1 MANHDFFDSELFQEL
16 VSDLHEE
23 ARFTATYRVEAE
35 DFTEAKER
43 AKEIAYEQTVEC
55 PQELIAGTWIESR
68 VIGHVEDIKKAA
80 PGVWYVYIS
89 YLPEAVESDFTE
101 LLNMLFGNI
110 SLLPGIRLMSFDL
123 PEAFLSTFNG
133 PKLGQGGIRELCGVE
148 SGPILMSAVKPLGR
162 SSEELAA
169 MVSALALGGC
179 PIIKDDHS
187 LFDQKW
193 APFEERV
200 RLCADACAEANEKTG
215 GSSIFVANCTG
226 DGLAF
231 LDRAYKAQ
239 ELGAGGIMAAPGL
252 LGFSLIKQ
260 LADAPDFQLPI
271 FLHPCFT
278 GSITMHEDSGIP
290 PRRGGRGHLHQLRRP
305 LHPLRAGLRPHRGE
319 PQSSHGPA
327 PVSLPRAERRH
338 ETPALP
344 PHAPRLRRRHH
355 LPRGRRAP
363 DRRPGSHGK
372 YENFPPEPPGSVMN
386 HNTKESS
393 KKGALF
399 FLFFIQNPQRTPA
412 FHCQGVSM
420 SPPKVRTTS
429 A

>member
-1 MANHDFFDSELFQEL
+1 M
-16 VSDLHEE
+16 
-23 ARFTATYRVEAE
+23 
-35 DFTEAKER
+35 
-43 AKEIAYEQTVEC
+43 
-55 PQELIAGTWIESR
+55 
-68 VIGHVEDIKKAA
+68 
-80 PGVWYVYIS
+80 WYVYIS

-169 MVSALALGGC
+169 MVSAFALGGC

-278 GSITMHEDSGIP
+278 GSITMHEDSGISP
-290 PRRGGRGHLHQLRRP
+290 SAGTARSAASPGRTR
-305 LHPLRAGLRPHRGE
+305 
-319 PQSSHGPA
+319 SSSPA
-327 PVSLPRAERRH
+327 SAAASP
-338 ETPALP
+338 TPSRT
-344 PHAPRLRRRHH
+344 APSS
-355 LPRGRRAP
+355 RRA
-363 DRRPGSHGK
+363 SI
-372 YENFPPEPPGSVMN
+372 FPWA
-386 HNTKESS
+386 SS
-393 KKGALF
+393 GL
-399 FLFFIQNPQRTPA
+399 P
-412 FHCQGVSM
+412 
-420 SPPKVRTTS
+420 SPYR
-429 A
+429 AAA

>member
-200 RLCADACAEANEKTG
+200 HLCADACAEANEKTG

-278 GSITMHEDSGIP
+278 GSITMHEDSGISP
-290 PRRGGRGHLHQLRRP
+290 FCWYGQICRLAGADAVIFTSFGGRFTHSEQDCALIAESLNLPMGQLRSPFPVPSGGMKRQ
-305 LHPLRAGLRPHRGE
+305 LFRRMRRVYGDGTIFLVGGALQTE
-319 PQSSHGPA
+319 GPD
-327 PVSLPRAERRH
+327 LTE
-338 ETPALP
+338 
-344 PHAPRLRRRHH
+344 
-355 LPRGRRAP
+355 
-363 DRRPGSHGK
+363 
-372 YENFPPEPPGSVMN
+372 
-386 HNTKESS
+386 NTKI
-393 KKGALF
+393 
-399 FLFFIQNPQRTPA
+399 FLQSLREA
-412 FHCQGVSM
+412 
-420 SPPKVRTTS
+420 
-429 A
+429 